1 MIDSRAWALVLVVPR
16 VRPLYHT
23 VHAACRGFPARGH
36 TGPALMDCPPWFTQV
51 CDGPVLREMLRDD
64 ELELLVCGLPHLD
77 FEALHAAAR
86 YEGGF
91 SAEHPTVQSFW
102 RVLKG
107 LPLDKKKRFLAFAT
121 GSDRCGNLHST
132 FRYIERPMLQC
143 RLP

>member
-1 MIDSRAWALVLVVPR
+1 MWHIGLSNVRLYWPCSLSRPPR
-16 VRPLYHT
+16 
-23 VHAACRGFPARGH
+23 
-36 TGPALMDCPPWFTQV
+36 DTQV

-77 FEALHAAAR
+77 FEALQATAR
-86 YEGGF
+86 YDGGF

-121 GSDRCGNLHST
+121 GSDR
-132 FRYIERPMLQC
+132 
-143 RLP
+143 

>member
-1 MIDSRAWALVLVVPR
+1 MS
-16 VRPLYHT
+16 
-23 VHAACRGFPARGH
+23 GSM
-36 TGPALMDCPPWFTQV
+36 GPALLDCPPRDAQV

-77 FEALHAAAR
+77 FEALQAAAR

-121 GSDRCGNLHST
+121 GSDR
-132 FRYIERPMLQC
+132 
-143 RLP
+143 